1 MPLKATTRPSEAEKI
16 MPQLLNKIIILLSA
30 LFTLQWKTAHS
41 VHSLHTHKGTHNR
54 KIINS
59 VLYLDRQLCDPF
71 LYAPIRK
78 RKPPTGA
85 TQNKIRCTPT
95 EKEQEED
102 AAFGIEL
109 ENLVKDLEDGK
120 YGDESLNLYKEV
132 ERRNLEEE
140 EKEAQ
145 GMKKAEEQ
153 MDMHDVEGVINNTD
167 TNLKTSVRKAFY
179 NTDLSEQDNQD
190 VKKEYNMMKKIEQT
204 FDEIDDVNYPEEK
217 LNMKN
222 ILDKINSMKDPENS
236 ETPFKDTA
244 KTLMKYKGLMHMPYE
259 QCRLLNADQFDWR
272 ESLDHLELNIPIS
285 EETDHKDVLFQ
296 FGNDHIKLEVLKSGS
311 KVLLLNHKLC
321 GKINYGDAYWVITG
335 DYKKGQ
341 KHINLVMP
349 KMGAFKYIW
358 EKLLQDGEQG
368 T

>member
-1 MPLKATTRPSEAEKI
+1 MALPSPSEGKKI
-16 MPQLLNKIIILLSA
+16 MPQLLKKIKILLSV
-30 LFTLQWKTAHS
+30 LFTLQWKGAHY
-41 VHSLHTHKGTHNR
+41 VNSLQTHKGTHNR
-54 KIINS
+54 QITNS

-71 LYAPIRK
+71 LYYPIRK
-78 RKPPTGA
+78 KKPSTGA

-95 EKEQEED
+95 KKEEEED

-109 ENLVKDLEDGK
+109 ENLMKDLEEGK

-145 GMKKAEEQ
+145 GMKKAEEEI
-153 MDMHDVEGVINNTD
+153 DMHDVEGVINNTD
-167 TNLKTSVRKAFY
+167 DNLKTSVRKAFY
-179 NTDLSEQDNQD
+179 NTDLNEQDSQD
-190 VKKEYNMMKKIEQT
+190 VKKEYNMMKKIEKT
-204 FDEIDDVNYPEEK
+204 FDDIDDVNYPEEK

-222 ILDKINSMKDPENS
+222 VLDKISSMKDPENP

-244 KTLMKYKGLMHMPYE
+244 KTLMKYKGLLHMPYV
-259 QCRLLNADQFDWR
+259 QCRLLNGGELDWR
-272 ESLDHLELNIPIS
+272 ESLDHIELNIPIF
-285 EETDHKDVLFQ
+285 EETDQKDVFFQ
-296 FGNDHIKLEVLKSGS
+296 FGNDHIKLEILRSGS

-335 DYKKGQ
+335 DYKEGE
-341 KHINLVMP
+341 KHINLVLP